1 MLKEEQIEFSNS
13 FPQHLSK
20 STNKQLNLIQ
30 SINSSENIPFSLDDV
45 TGDVD
50 HIQSSLDN
58 IRELMFDNLP
68 DGTTIED
75 LFCDDH
81 VLLSPL
87 LTNNGQT
94 TNILNDNTQD
104 LKVNNHFIYSNSNEI
119 GNTSSQCK
127 QIILHQSEIPSKTVQ
142 TDVNNQ
148 LLEQLINE
156 TAKVEEQRH
165 TIHQLEREKLNLE
178 GKIHRLEQQQ
188 TISRK

>member
-20 STNKQLNLIQ
+20 STIYHTNKQ
-30 SINSSENIPFSLDDV
+30 SIDPSENIPFSLDDI

-81 VLLSPL
+81 ALLSPL
-87 LTNNGQT
+87 LTNTVQT
-94 TNILNDNTQD
+94 TNILSDNTQD
-104 LKVNNHFIYSNSNEI
+104 LKVNNHFMYPNSNEI
-119 GNTSSQCK
+119 GNNALSQCK
-127 QIILHQSEIPSKTVQ
+127 QIILHQSQLPSKPVQ

-165 TIHQLEREKLNLE
+165 TINQLEREKMNLE
-178 GKIHRLEQQQ
+178 GKIHRLEQHQ
-188 TISRK
+188 TNQK

>member
-1 MLKEEQIEFSNS
+1 LKS
-13 FPQHLSK
+13 
-20 STNKQLNLIQ
+20 STLHSTTYADDKQDKLLQ
-30 SINSSENIPFSLDDV
+30 LTNSSENVPFSLDDI

-50 HIQSSLDN
+50 HIQTSLDN
-58 IRELMFDNLP
+58 IRELMFDSLP
-68 DGTTIED
+68 DSTTIED

-94 TNILNDNTQD
+94 TNILTDNTEES
-104 LKVNNHFIYSNSNEI
+104 KVNNHFIYSDTNDI
-119 GNTSSQCK
+119 GNSSQCK
-127 QIILHQSEIPSKTVQ
+127 QIILRKSEIPSINTQ

-156 TAKVEEQRH
+156 TAKVEEQRQ
-165 TIHQLEREKLNLE
+165 TINQLEREKMNLE

>member
-1 MLKEEQIEFSNS
+1 
-13 FPQHLSK
+13 
-20 STNKQLNLIQ
+20 
-30 SINSSENIPFSLDDV
+30 LDDV
-45 TGDVD
+45 TGDVH
-50 HIQSSLDN
+50 HIQTTLDN

-87 LTNNGQT
+87 LT
-94 TNILNDNTQD
+94 TNILTDNTQQTKID
-104 LKVNNHFIYSNSNEI
+104 NHINYTNSDQS
-119 GNTSSQCK
+119 TTQCK
-127 QIILHQSEIPSKTVQ
+127 QIMLHKSENPLKT
-142 TDVNNQ
+142 THIDVDNQ

-156 TAKVEEQRH
+156 TAKIEEQRQ
-165 TIHQLEREKLNLE
+165 TINQLEREKINLE